1 MRKHYQ
7 RNVIAL
13 AVATTLCGASTLAS
27 AAGFAL
33 IEQSASGMGNAFA
46 GAAATAEDAS
56 TIFYNPAG
64 MSKLSG
70 NQFAVAGHAID
81 LSLKFS
87 NNGTSR
93 AAGGGAI
100 PLGPVSGDDGGQAGG
115 TSFVPN
121 LYLTHPINEQ
131 WTIGLGVNAPF
142 GLKTEYDSTWVGRYQ
157 GIKSEITSYNINPA
171 VSYKMSDTLSLGAGV
186 NYQHLKASLTNAI
199 MTGPGPISVNPDA
212 IATLDA
218 DDDAWGWNLGL
229 LAQITPDTRVGVS
242 YRSQLKYTLS
252 GTTSAAIPGVGTV
265 LPTTNISTDVTLPD
279 MASLSIMHKLND
291 KWDLLGDATFTR
303 WSKLDTL
310 NVNTSSGTLDTL
322 VFKFDDS
329 WRVSLGANYHYSE
342 RWTFKGGVAWDQ
354 TPVQDQ
360 YRTVRLPDN
369 DRKWLS
375 FGGKYKVSQNGAID
389 FGYSH
394 LFISNASIN
403 NTKVGQGGLTTTVI
417 GSYEGSID
425 ILSVQYS
432 QAF

>member
-1 MRKHYQ
+1 MRKQYQ
-7 RNVIAL
+7 RNLIAM
-13 AVATTLCGASTLAS
+13 AVATTLGGTSTLAA

-56 TIFYNPAG
+56 TIFFNPAG

-70 NQFAVAGHAID
+70 SQFAVAGHAID

-87 NNGTSR
+87 NNGTSQ
-93 AAGGGAI
+93 ALVSPPT
-100 PLGPVSGDDGGQAGG
+100 PLGPVSGDNGGQAGG
-115 TSFVPN
+115 TAFVPN
-121 LYLTHPINEQ
+121 LYVTHPINDK

-142 GLKTEYDSTWVGRYQ
+142 GLKTEYDSTFVGRYQ

-171 VSYKMSDTLSLGAGV
+171 VSYKISDTVALGGGV
-186 NYQHLKASLTNAI
+186 NYQHLEAKLTNAVF
-199 MTGPGPISVNPDA
+199 TGGPDG
-212 IATLDA
+212 IATLSA
-218 DDDAWGWNLGL
+218 NDDTWGWNLGL

-252 GTTSAAIPGVGTV
+252 GTAGAAIPGGPTL

-279 MASLSIMHKLND
+279 MASLSVMHKLND
-291 KWDLLGDATFTR
+291 HWDLLGDATFTR

-310 NVNTSSGTLDTL
+310 NVITSSGATLDTL
-322 VFKFDDS
+322 PFKFDDS

-375 FGGKYKVSQNGAID
+375 FGAKYKVSQNGAID

-403 NTKVGQGGLTTTVI
+403 NTKAGLTGVASTVV

>member
-1 MRKHYQ
+1 
-7 RNVIAL
+7 
-13 AVATTLCGASTLAS
+13 
-27 AAGFAL
+27 
-33 IEQSASGMGNAFA
+33 
-46 GAAATAEDAS
+46 
-56 TIFYNPAG
+56 
-64 MSKLSG
+64 MSMLSG
-70 NQFAVAGHAID
+70 TQFAVAGHAID

-87 NNGTSR
+87 NAGTSQ
-93 AAGGGAI
+93 ALVAGPT
-100 PLGPVSGDDGGQAGG
+100 PLGPVPGDNGGQAGG

-121 LYLTHPINEQ
+121 VYLTHPINDK

-142 GLKTEYDSTWVGRYQ
+142 GLKTEYDSTFVGRYQ

-171 VSYKMSDTLSLGAGV
+171 VSYKISDTVALGGGV
-186 NYQHLKASLTNAI
+186 NYQHLEAKLTNAVF
-199 MTGPGPISVNPDA
+199 TGGPDG
-212 IATLDA
+212 IATLNA

-252 GTTSAAIPGVGTV
+252 GTASAGIPGGATL

-279 MASLSIMHKLND
+279 MASLSVMHKLND

-310 NVNTSSGTLDTL
+310 NVISSSGATLDTL
-322 VFKFDDS
+322 PFKFDDS
-329 WRVSLGANYHYSE
+329 WRLSLGANYHYSE

-403 NTKVGQGGLTTTVI
+403 NTKVGLGGAVTSTVV
-417 GSYEGSID
+417 GTYEGSID
-425 ILSVQYS
+425 ILSLQYS

>member
-1 MRKHYQ
+1 MRKQYHS
-7 RNVIAL
+7 NLIAL
-13 AVATTLCGASTLAS
+13 AVATTLGGASTLAA

-70 NQFAVAGHAID
+70 SQFAVAGHAID

-100 PLGPVSGDDGGQAGG
+100 PLGPVSGDNGGQAGG

-121 LYLTHPINEQ
+121 LYVTHPINEQ

-171 VSYKMSDTLSLGAGV
+171 VSYKLTDTVALGAGV
-186 NYQHLKASLTNAI
+186 NYQHLKATLTNAV
-199 MTGPGPISVNPDA
+199 MTGVATPDA
-212 IATLDA
+212 FATLDA

-229 LAQITPDTRVGVS
+229 LAQITPETRVGVS

-252 GTTSAAIPGVGTV
+252 GTTSAAIPGGPTV
-265 LPTTNISTDVTLPD
+265 LPTTNVTSDVTLPD
-279 MASLSIMHKLND
+279 MASLSVMHKLND
-291 KWDLLGDATFTR
+291 QWDLLGDATFTR

-310 NVNTSSGTLDTL
+310 NVMTSSGTLDTL
-322 VFKFDDS
+322 RFKFDDT
-329 WRVSLGANYHYSE
+329 WRVSLGANYHYNE
-342 RWTFKGGVAWDQ
+342 RWTIKGGVAWDQ

-375 FGGKYKVSQNGAID
+375 FGAKYKISQNGAID
-389 FGYSH
+389 FGYTH
-394 LFISNASIN
+394 LFISTASIN
-403 NTKVGQGGLTTTVI
+403 NTKVGSGGLTTTVV

>member
-1 MRKHYQ
+1 
-7 RNVIAL
+7 
-13 AVATTLCGASTLAS
+13 
-27 AAGFAL
+27 
-33 IEQSASGMGNAFA
+33 
-46 GAAATAEDAS
+46 
-56 TIFYNPAG
+56 
-64 MSKLSG
+64 
-70 NQFAVAGHAID
+70 
-81 LSLKFS
+81 
-87 NNGTSR
+87 
-93 AAGGGAI
+93 
-100 PLGPVSGDDGGQAGG
+100 
-115 TSFVPN
+115 